1 MLWDVGLFVRISQWV
16 DGSFD
21 ESNGWM
27 DHSMSQWV
35 DEWKLGE
42 LMGGWITQ

>member
-1 MLWDVGLFVRISQWV
+1 MLWDVGLFVRISRWV
-16 DGSFD
+16 DG
-21 ESNGWM
+21 N
-27 DHSMSQWV
+27 SMSQWV